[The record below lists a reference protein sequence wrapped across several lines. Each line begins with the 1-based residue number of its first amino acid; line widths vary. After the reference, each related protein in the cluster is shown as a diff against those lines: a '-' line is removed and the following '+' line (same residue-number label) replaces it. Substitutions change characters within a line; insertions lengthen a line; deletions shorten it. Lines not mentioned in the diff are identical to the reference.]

1 MASFAQLNAQAA
13 ALDEGKY
20 AVMGQDDE
28 PRFLEAQGH
37 ETKISFAENQ
47 IILVTSA
54 LPRTLRKARQAKPIA
69 QDPMN
74 VLQNIFDSVGK
85 YTQTPPCEV
94 AK

>member
-1 MASFAQLNAQAA
+1 MKVNSALTLHKVEEAA
-13 ALDEGKY
+13 VRVVA
-20 AVMGQDDE
+20 A
-28 PRFLEAQGH
+28 RLEAQGH